1 MNIMPPKRDNK
12 RVTMA
17 PNIKEPGGANTT
29 GNKKKLKDPIQRQ
42 GKNIRTRD
50 LKRTR
55 SEYQQQAE
63 EVRAE
68 RDRDIRELRAK
79 IEFLKRD
86 SEKIVKSQQLKFGTT
101 LDEMKTLQRDLD
113 QAKAINDALLKEV
126 EGKRMESDRLQSDM
140 DEIMYKINDV
150 MLEASDLNRE
160 KKVHEAN
167 IRKIDRMEETCQLLI
182 KHNRD
187 LRSVLLKHH
196 LDPNANAE
204 GIPTPPPM
212 GSPMQ
217 VKRRESSLPMIYN
230 KKNLVREIRSLE
242 DLTKWDL
249 RRKGHNR
256 GFRRAS
262 LPVQVKDNVYHLPN
276 NKSVSTILPRLKPRE
291 IHVTA

>member
-1 MNIMPPKRDNK
+1 MPPKQENK
-12 RVTMA
+12 RVTIA
-17 PNIKEPGGANTT
+17 PGIKRTNGANTT

-42 GKNIRTRD
+42 GKDIRTRD

-55 SEYQQQAE
+55 NEYQQQVDAE
-63 EVRAE
+63 RAE
-68 RDRDIRELRAK
+68 RNRDIRELRAK

-126 EGKRMESDRLQSDM
+126 EGKRMESERLQSDM
-140 DEIMYKINDV
+140 DDILMKINDV

-160 KKVHEAN
+160 KKIHETN
-167 IRKIDRMEETCQLLI
+167 VRKIDRMEEKCQRLI
-182 KHNRD
+182 QNNRD

-196 LDPNANAE
+196 LDPNADAE
-204 GIPTPPPM
+204 GILTPPPIENP
-212 GSPMQ
+212 SPPI
-217 VKRRESSLPMIYN
+217 KIRESSLPMIYT

-242 DLTKWDL
+242 DLTKRDM
-249 RRKGHNR
+249 RRKGNNL

-262 LPVQVKDNVYHLPN
+262 LPVQVKENVFRITNY
-276 NKSVSTILPRLKPRE
+276 KSVSSILPQLKQKE
-291 IHVTA
+291 IHVTV

>member
-1 MNIMPPKRDNK
+1 MPPKRDSK
-12 RVTMA
+12 RVTIA
-17 PNIKEPGGANTT
+17 PGIKGQSGANTT

-63 EVRAE
+63 DVRAE

-101 LDEMKTLQRDLD
+101 LDELKTLQRDLD

-140 DEIMYKINDV
+140 DEIMFKINDV

-160 KKVHEAN
+160 KKIHEAN
-167 IRKIDRMEETCQLLI
+167 KRKIDRMEEKCQLLI

-187 LRSVLLKHH
+187 LRSLLLKHH
-196 LDPNANAE
+196 LDPTANAE
-204 GIPTPPPM
+204 GILTPPPVN
-212 GSPMQ
+212 SP
-217 VKRRESSLPMIYN
+217 VPIKKRESSLPMIYN

-242 DLTKWDL
+242 DLTKRDL
-249 RRKGHNR
+249 HRKGHNL

-262 LPVQVKDNVYHLPN
+262 LPVQVKENVYHMPN
-276 NKSVSTILPRLKPRE
+276 YKSVSPILPRLKPQA
-291 IHVTA
+291 IHVTV